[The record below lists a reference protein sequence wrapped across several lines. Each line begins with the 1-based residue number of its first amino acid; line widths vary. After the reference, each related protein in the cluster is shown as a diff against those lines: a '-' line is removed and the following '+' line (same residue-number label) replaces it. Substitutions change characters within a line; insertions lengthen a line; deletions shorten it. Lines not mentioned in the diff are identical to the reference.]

1 MLLEG
6 SYGKVP
12 SEVKETLN
20 KVYISNERMIDLVE
34 DMLDLSRIE
43 SGRMEYEFAKTDML
57 ALCQEI
63 YDSFA
68 IRAKEKGLKLELV
81 LPQEKLPEVNTDRK
95 KIREVISNLVDNAL
109 KYTPK
114 GGVKIKLNKIEEN
127 KIQISITDTGIGI
140 PQEEMPYLFSKFSR
154 GKDISRLNA
163 TGTGLGLH
171 VGKKMMEALHGTV
184 RCESPGA
191 NQGST
196 FVVEVGVE

>member
-1 MLLEG
+1 
-6 SYGKVP
+6 
-12 SEVKETLN
+12 
-20 KVYISNERMIDLVE
+20 MIDLVE

-81 LPQEKLPEVNTDRK
+81 LPREKLPEINTDRK

-171 VGKKMMEALHGTV
+171 VGKKMIEALHGTV

-191 NQGST
+191 NQGSS
-196 FVVEVGVE
+196 FVVEVEREGEV